1 MRRPFVAGNWKM
13 NKGPKD
19 AAALAGEIVAA
30 IAGVNNVDVAVAPVA
45 ISLASVHAVVA
56 NTNLK
61 MSAQNMFYEENGAY
75 TGELSPLMLEEV
87 GCTYAILGHSER
99 RQIFGEDDEL
109 INRKTRAA
117 ISHGILPIVC
127 CGETLEERESGSTN
141 DKVAFQVKA
150 ALSGIRLDDA
160 AKITVAYEPIWA
172 IGTGRTAS
180 PEQAQE
186 VHAMIRNL
194 LAEIFDANAADKI
207 RIQYGGSVKPAN
219 INDLIAKTDID
230 GALVGGASLKAD
242 SFAAIVNACS

>member
-19 AAALAGEIVAA
+19 AAALAREIVAA
-30 IAGVNNVDVAVAPVA
+30 ISGVNNVDVAVAPVA

-56 NTNLK
+56 NTNLG

-75 TGELSPLMLEEV
+75 TGELSPLMLEEI

-117 ISHGILPIVC
+117 ISHNILPIVC

-150 ALSGIRLDDA
+150 ALSGIRIEDA
-160 AKITVAYEPIWA
+160 SKITVAYEPIWA

-194 LAEIFDANAADKI
+194 LGEIFNATAAEAI

-219 INDLIAKTDID
+219 INELIAKPDID

-242 SFAAIVNACS
+242 SFAAIVKACS

>member
-13 NKGPKD
+13 NKGPKE
-19 AAALAGEIVAA
+19 AAALAGQILSE
-30 IAGVNNVDVAVAPVA
+30 IAGVNNVDIAIAPVA
-45 ISLASVHAVVA
+45 ISLASVHLVLQ

-61 MSAQNMFYEENGAY
+61 MAAQNMFYEESGAY
-75 TGELSPLMLEEV
+75 TGELSPLMLNEI
-87 GCTYAILGHSER
+87 GCKYAIIGHSER

-117 ISHGILPIVC
+117 ISHGIQPIVC

-150 ALSGIRLDDA
+150 ALSGIRMEDA
-160 AKITVAYEPIWA
+160 SKITVAYEPIWA

-194 LAEIFDANAADKI
+194 LAEIFNSAAADQI

-219 INDLIAKTDID
+219 IEELIAKTDID

-242 SFAAIVNACS
+242 SFAAIIKACV

>member
-19 AAALAGEIVAA
+19 AAALAVEIVAA
-30 IAGVNNVDVAVAPVA
+30 IKGVDTVDVAVAPVA
-45 ISLASVHAVVA
+45 ISLAAVNAIVA
-56 NTNLK
+56 NTNLG

-75 TGELSPLMLEEV
+75 TGELSPLMLEEI
-87 GCTYAILGHSER
+87 GCTYTILGHSER

-109 INRKTRAA
+109 INRKARAA

-150 ALSGIRLDDA
+150 ALSGIRIEDA
-160 AKITVAYEPIWA
+160 FKVTVAYEPIWA

-194 LAEIFDANAADKI
+194 LGDIFTAEAADKI

-219 INDLIAKTDID
+219 ISDLIAKADID
-230 GALVGGASLKAD
+230 GALVGGASLKAE
-242 SFAAIVNACS
+242 SFAAIVKACS